1 MNTLHTMPVTLVGD
15 DPSEKREAIRDYFHK
30 TYDLYERLFE
40 LLKTDEVY
48 YMQSEPTRHPMIFY
62 FGHTAAF
69 YINKLILSKVIG
81 ERVHPEYESMF
92 AIGVDEMAWDD
103 LNGRNYRW
111 PEVEEVRRYRDT
123 VRTLVDGLI
132 TTLPLNLPITEKD
145 PFWIILMGIEHERI
159 HIETSSVLHRQMPIA
174 QIVDSG
180 FFHLC
185 RESVEA
191 PQNALVTIEGA
202 TMHLGKEHSHHL
214 YGWDNEYGSHEVEV
228 APFKTSK
235 YLVSN
240 GEFLPFVEAGG
251 YEELHYWDEEGRTF
265 LEVRKMKHPVFW
277 SKDRN
282 GRWHYRALSKMI
294 ELPLDWPVDVNY
306 LEAKAFCRW
315 KSERDGT
322 HYRLPTEAE
331 WYRLYERAGI
341 EDVPDF
347 DDTKANVNL
356 RFFASSCPV
365 DKFAFGDLYDVV
377 GNVWQW
383 TETSIDAF
391 EGFQP
396 HPAYDDFST
405 PTFDGRHNLIK
416 GGSWISTGNEIMKH
430 SRYAF
435 RRHFYQHAGFRYV
448 QAAPLKEENHSN
460 YESDMYV
467 SQYCEFHYGSEHFG
481 IKNFPKACAEAV
493 MRYAHGHAKKR
504 ALDLGCATGRLCFEL
519 ARHYDDVT
527 GIDFSARFIQVGVK
541 LQRYGSIR
549 YRRSEEG
556 ELTSMQEHSLAEH
569 GLEGVKEKVVFWQGD
584 ACNLKAHFSGYDLV
598 VATNLIDRLYEPKLF
613 LEMVHERIN
622 DGGLLVL
629 TSPYTWLEEHTKKE
643 HWLGGYVDDEGREV
657 HTFDTLKAIL
667 SKRFELVGSEDI
679 PFVIRETPRK
689 FQYTLSQMSVW
700 KKR

>member
-1 MNTLHTMPVTLVGD
+1 MPVTLEGD
-15 DPSEKREAIRDYFHK
+15 DPAIKREAIRDYFHK
-30 TYDLYERLFE
+30 TYDLFERLFD
-40 LLKTDEVY
+40 LLKSDEVY
-48 YMQSEPTRHPMIFY
+48 YMKSEPTRHPMIFY

-69 YINKLILSKVIG
+69 FVNKLILSKVIG
-81 ERVHPEYESMF
+81 ERVNPEFESMF

-103 LNGRNYRW
+103 LDGGNYRW
-111 PEVEEVRRYRDT
+111 PSVDEVRRYRDG
-123 VRTLVDGLI
+123 VRSLVDGLI
-132 TTLPLNLPITEKD
+132 TTLPLNLPIREED

-159 HIETSSVLHRQMPIA
+159 HIETSSVLHRQMPMEH
-174 QIVDSG
+174 IVDSG

-191 PQNALVTIEGA
+191 PQNALVAIEGA
-202 TMHLGKEHSHHL
+202 MMRLGKERTHHL

-228 APFKTSK
+228 DAFKASK
-235 YLVSN
+235 FLVSN
-240 GEFLPFVEAGG
+240 GEFLPFVESGG
-251 YEELHYWDEEGRTF
+251 YEEERYWDEEGRKF
-265 LEVRKMKHPVFW
+265 LKIRGAKHPVFW

-282 GRWHYRALSKMI
+282 GRWHYRALTKII

-315 KSERDGT
+315 KSEREGT

-347 DDTKANVNL
+347 DDAKANINL
-356 RFFASSCPV
+356 RYFASSCPV
-365 DKFAFGDLYDVV
+365 DKFAFGDLYDIV

-383 TETSIDAF
+383 TESSIDAF
-391 EGFQP
+391 EGFWP

-448 QAAPLKEENHSN
+448 EAAPLKEENHSN
-460 YESDMYV
+460 YESDIYV
-467 SQYCEFHYGSEHFG
+467 SQYCEFHYGAEHFG
-481 IKNFPKACAEAV
+481 IKNFPVACAEALLKYTDGV
-493 MRYAHGHAKKR
+493 KR
-504 ALDLGCATGRLCFEL
+504 DSALDLGCATGRLSFEL
-519 ARHYDDVT
+519 AKHYDAVT

-541 LQRYGSIR
+541 LQRHGSIR

-556 ELTSMQEHSLAEH
+556 ELTSMQEHALAEY
-569 GLEGVKEKVVFWQGD
+569 GLEQVKEKVTFWQGD
-584 ACNLKAHFSGYDLV
+584 ACNLKAHFCGYDLV
-598 VATNLIDRLYEPKLF
+598 VATNLIDRLYEPRLF
-613 LEMVHERIN
+613 LESVHERIN
-622 DGGLLVL
+622 AGGLLVL

-643 HWLGGYVDDEGREV
+643 HWLGGYVDEAGNEV

-667 SKRFELVGSEDI
+667 SERFELVGSEDI

-700 KKR
+700 KRRP